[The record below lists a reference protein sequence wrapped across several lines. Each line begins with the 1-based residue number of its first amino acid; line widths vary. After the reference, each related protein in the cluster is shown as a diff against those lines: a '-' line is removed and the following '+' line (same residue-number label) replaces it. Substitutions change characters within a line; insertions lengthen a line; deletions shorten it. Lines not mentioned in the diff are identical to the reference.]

1 MMMNIKQAID
11 YVYASYM
18 KAEPH
23 LAYLAKDSEKRNP
36 KFSKKVIEAYQKKQ
50 AEIPTVLITGSKGKG
65 SVAKMIAELLGVHGT
80 TGLMTSPHIL
90 HFTER
95 IQIQG
100 KPVSDAAFAKA
111 ISEIK
116 PQFDAIQDNLRQQE
130 YISPMGIQAAAAL
143 HLFGEA
149 KVSYQVME
157 CGKGVAQDD
166 VNNVAH
172 DYAVINRIFLEH
184 TRELGDTLEKIAQ
197 NKSAIIQKGQKAVF
211 VSEQEPEV
219 MQVLQHKAEEENVPL
234 YVYGK
239 DFWAEQI
246 TYTKEGMC
254 FDVVT
259 GNRRYK
265 DIKIPLLG
273 TYQAKNAA
281 LALALAEKLL
291 SDTKKGSVIDEIAC
305 KEVLKKLKWP
315 GRLEILSTEP
325 FCLLDACIHRTSC
338 SNVLEAFQKLHIDRA
353 IVIIG
358 IPSDKDYLGVAQ
370 AMKPAAQQMILTKS
384 QNVHY
389 KFDKDQVMT
398 LQQHGIE
405 ATWADHIEEA
415 LQMARQ
421 FQQTNPNTP
430 ICILGTTSLIS
441 EVEATIRK
449 QKEEK
454 NETNNGI

>member
-1 MMMNIKQAID
+1 MNIKQAID

-18 KAEPH
+18 KAEPY
-23 LAYLAKDSEKRNP
+23 LAYAAKDSEKRNP
-36 KFSKKVIEAYQKKQ
+36 KFSKSVIEAYRKKQ
-50 AEIPTVLITGSKGKG
+50 SDIPTILVTGSKGKG
-65 SVAKMIAELLGVHGT
+65 SVAKMIAEILGVHGK

-100 KPVSDAAFAKA
+100 KPVSDEAFAA
-111 ISEIK
+111 TISEIR
-116 PQFDAIQDNLRQQE
+116 PQFDRIQNNLKQQE

-143 HLFGEA
+143 QLFNEEN
-149 KVSYQVME
+149 VVYQVME
-157 CGKGVAQDD
+157 CGKGAAQDD
-166 VNNVAH
+166 VNNVKH

-197 NKSAIIQKGQKAVF
+197 NKSAIIQSGQKAVF

-219 MQVLQHKAEEENVPL
+219 MQVLQCRAEQEQVPL
-234 YVYGK
+234 YVYGR

-246 TYTKEGMC
+246 TYTKEGMY

-259 GNRRYK
+259 SKRRYK
-265 DIKIPLLG
+265 DIRIPLLG

-281 LALALAEKLL
+281 MALALSEKVL
-291 SDTKKGSVIDEIAC
+291 SDA
-305 KEVLKKLKWP
+305 KEGNLMNEHASKDALKKLKWP

-338 SNVLEAFQKLHIDRA
+338 SNVLEAFEKLQIDQA

-370 AMKPAAQQMILTKS
+370 AMQPAAQKMILTKS
-384 QNVHY
+384 QNAHY
-389 KFDKDQVMT
+389 KFDKDQVLT

-405 ATWADHIEEA
+405 AVWADHIEEA
-415 LQMARQ
+415 LQMAHQ
-421 FQQTNPNTP
+421 FQQTKPDTP

-441 EVEATIRK
+441 EVERRSIS
-449 QKEEK
+449 
-454 NETNNGI
+454 